1 MTTRIALLGAIAA
14 ATLAACA
21 STSGTTKP
29 VAAAAPAGCVR
40 DTGSRIP
47 APQGCAA
54 FGSTYTQQDLAR
66 TGQTMVGDA
75 LGLLDP
81 TITVSH

>member
-21 STSGTTKP
+21 TGPTKP
-29 VAAAAPAGCVR
+29 VASAAPAGCVR
-40 DTGSRIP
+40 DTGSRVP
-47 APQGCAA
+47 PSKGCAG
-54 FGSTYTQQDLAR
+54 FGSTYTQEDLAR
-66 TGQTMVGDA
+66 TGQTTAGGA